1 MSYTNIEL
9 VKHHLV
15 SDFPAQERIQ
25 DQTVVLEGGD
35 YVTFFNGAVEE
46 SSVTIKSIQSNE
58 LTRATVTLGSGR
70 TSLASSPLVRSSV
83 VVASDSSL
91 GTIYT
96 ENVDYIIDYA
106 EADLIIKSGGSLSAG
121 QTVTVWFLT
130 YFVYAVGSDYQVD
143 ADSGRLKRLGS
154 GAIASGE
161 TVHLDYSPVYKS
173 FNEEMLNN
181 AVLEANGLI
190 EKEVDPDGQ
199 FGADPVL
206 QASATYR
213 ALEIICRAA
222 AARELSS
229 LRGEDRT
236 AVAWMKLAEAYAERS
251 DRLLRLFRPPYTGPT
266 APVHS

>member
-1 MSYTNIEL
+1 MSYTNVEL
-9 VKHHLV
+9 VRHHLV
-15 SDFPAQERIQ
+15 ADFPTQENIY
-25 DQTVVLEGGD
+25 DQAVILKGSD
-35 YVTFFNGAVEE
+35 YATFFNGAIEE
-46 SSVTIKSIQSNE
+46 SSLTVKSQQSND
-58 LTRATVTLGSGR
+58 LTSATVTLGSGG
-70 TSLASSPLVRSSV
+70 TSLASSPLVRGSV

-96 ENVDYIIDYA
+96 ENVDYIIDYP
-106 EADLIIKSGGSLSAG
+106 LSVLTIKSGGALSAG
-121 QTVTVWFLT
+121 QTVSVWYLAYVIYT
-130 YFVYAVGSDYQVD
+130 DGSDYQ
-143 ADSGRLKRLGS
+143 ADVNRGRIRRLSGGD
-154 GAIASGE
+154 IAPGE
-161 TVHLDYSPVYKS
+161 TVYLDYSPIYQS

-213 ALEIICRAA
+213 ALEIVCHAA

-236 AVAWMKLAEAYAERS
+236 ALAWMKLAETYTTRS
-251 DRLLRLFRPPYTGPT
+251 ELLLRLFRPPYTGPA

>member
-1 MSYTNIEL
+1 VSYTNVEL
-9 VKHHLV
+9 VRHHLV
-15 SDFPAQERIQ
+15 ADFPAQERVL
-25 DQTVVLEGGD
+25 DQPVIFDGVD
-35 YVTFFNGAVEE
+35 YVTFFNGAIEE
-46 SSVTIKSIQSNE
+46 SSLTVKSPQSND
-58 LTRATVTLGSGR
+58 LTRDTVTLGSGGS
-70 TSLASSPLVRSSV
+70 SLASTPLVRGTV

-96 ENVDYIIDYA
+96 ENVDYVIDYSLA
-106 EADLIIKSGGSLSAG
+106 VLTIKSGGALSVG
-121 QTVTVWFLT
+121 QTVSVWYLSYVIYT
-130 YFVYAVGSDYQVD
+130 EGSDYQ
-143 ADSGRLKRLGS
+143 ADVNNGSIRRLSGGD
-154 GAIASGE
+154 IAPGE
-161 TVHLDYSPVYKS
+161 TVNLDYSPVYQS

-213 ALEIICRAA
+213 ALEIICHAA

-236 AVAWMKLAEAYAERS
+236 ALAWMKLAETYATRS
-251 DRLLRLFRPPYTGPT
+251 EQLLRLFRPPYTGPT